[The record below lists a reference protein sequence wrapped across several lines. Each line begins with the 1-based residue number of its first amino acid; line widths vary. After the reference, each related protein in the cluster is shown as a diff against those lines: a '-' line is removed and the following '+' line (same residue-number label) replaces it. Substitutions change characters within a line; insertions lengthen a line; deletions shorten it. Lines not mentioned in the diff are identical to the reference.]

1 MTICQG
7 GQQGGRGISKAPRWG
22 PVERE
27 ARRMLAADLFEQGVR
42 QARVARLL
50 GVSRQAVGQWHAV
63 WREGGRESLV
73 ARPNRSRSY
82 LTPLQEQGWCCQV
95 AYGVGELGCAE
106 VWVWRWWHL
115 GQLAAG
121 VPVTVF
127 QTRKRSVISV
137 R

>member
-1 MTICQG
+1 MVMFMALVIETFMVL
-7 GQQGGRGISKAPRWG
+7 GISVVLVVLRG
-22 PVERE
+22 PWATVTWTVPGRPK
-27 ARRMLAADLFEQGVR
+27 LC
-42 QARVARLL
+42 
-50 GVSRQAVGQWHAV
+50 
-63 WREGGRESLV
+63 EG
-73 ARPNRSRSY
+73 
-82 LTPLQEQGWCCQV
+82 CCQV